1 MPPGPCPAPAGF
13 PRRGSANAR
22 RGVLSRACFLLQM
35 SVTFEDVAIYFS
47 PEEWAELAD
56 WQRRL
61 YREVMLENYQAVASL
76 GEDSLRRRRA
86 GVEPQFT
93 SVTELEPGKR
103 KSSCR
108 RWCPSA
114 DVGVVIAGFTLPG
127 SLLRRA
133 VLVERI
139 EQNRTE

>member
-1 MPPGPCPAPAGF
+1 M
-13 PRRGSANAR
+13 
-22 RGVLSRACFLLQM
+22 LQM

-76 GEDSLRRRRA
+76 GEDSLWRRRA

-133 VLVERI
+133 VLVERREEKRRGI
-139 EQNRTE
+139 EQNRAEQSRTE